1 MNKISSGKCSFIHL
15 LTFNYYV
22 MKPLFLS
29 AMFLMLGSVISIRGN
44 TPAERPYQEKVY
56 LHTDKPYYLK
66 GDTIWLKGYL
76 VDAQTHRMEDAQSR
90 FLYVELINRKDKVV
104 QRKKLKGDGGRFH
117 NFLALGKDIE
127 ESEYQ
132 LRAYTNYMRNAGEEF
147 FFTQQIPVYAD
158 APSLLSTQV
167 RYEKNNLG
175 DDYVVITLLRREGT
189 PYAGN
194 RVEYLIRSKE
204 YENRF
209 RRSRTNDAGELYLK
223 LPTIEQGVEPYVYLT
238 LYEQKY
244 KLHKRINLRRDYEYT
259 VGFYPEGGHL
269 IAGVE
274 QTVGFKA
281 ESSTGEI
288 IDVSGVVVNQ
298 RNDTLAR
305 LHSEYA
311 GIGSVKLRAAKGD
324 TLWACVEDGKGN
336 TRKFRLP
343 LVSDEH
349 VAIAVQREGNEL
361 RYRLLYPE
369 AYPGDD
375 AFGLLVHTRGKVIR
389 NDALSRHASSGSLS
403 CDALP
408 EGITHFAVYNKD
420 TVVVSE
426 RLVFVRK
433 PGPVFQ
439 LTSSRLPDE
448 GRMPVKMGLRLV
460 DQDLQPLQGNF
471 SLSVT
476 DDYAVTVNEE
486 RQNLP
491 SYLLLSSDLRG
502 PVHNPGYYL
511 TGEAE
516 EVMRHTDQLM
526 LTHGWRRFDVAA
538 RMKGK
543 TPLDT
548 AYAVERSQQVG
559 GYAETHFDKK
569 RLENMSLLVEN
580 LTDESKIV
588 VTTGTDGRFSFN
600 LDLPQREN
608 RLTELVVHGYGKKP
622 KWRYGVYLDKL
633 TYPAVTGLHWETEQ
647 PSKVDSS
654 YIQDVREGFTWV
666 NGEKVYKIPEVEVT
680 ALELPGNWI
689 SYNVVETER
698 IDQIDETNALD
709 LIATLPG
716 IVVET
721 DMIDN
726 KLKIYTPTRD
736 VFFGKKTNA
745 IARAK
750 GSLHPYSWKKV
761 PVLVD
766 GKTVENVYDLE
777 NLQAKDIKGIDF
789 VRDQVAYVLEAKY
802 DIDTWKWDDNFM
814 NEKDYYENRIDT
826 DSIEGIGIPGV
837 YIAQPQKIY
846 IRTYLSQG
854 ILESSVPSVAR
865 VGYLSYA
872 PDAKFYAPQYATP
885 ESRKIVNSDKRSTLY
900 WEPNIR
906 LNDKGE
912 VGFSFYTA
920 DRPSTYTVVIEG
932 ITTDGKACRYV
943 KTIR

>member
-1 MNKISSGKCSFIHL
+1 
-15 LTFNYYV
+15 
-22 MKPLFLS
+22 MKTTLLS
-29 AMFLMLGSVISIRGN
+29 AALIMLGSVISIRGN
-44 TPAERPYQEKVY
+44 TLAEGEYQEKVY

-76 VDAQTHRMEDAQSR
+76 VDAQTHRMKDAQSR
-90 FLYVELINRKDKVV
+90 FLYVELINRKNKVV
-104 QRKKLKGDGGRFH
+104 LRKKLKGDGGRFH

-127 ESEYQ
+127 EAEYQ

-158 APSLLSTQV
+158 APSLLSTRV
-167 RYEKNNLG
+167 RYEKNDLG

-209 RRSRTNDAGELYLK
+209 RRSRTNEAGELYLK
-223 LPTIEQGVEPYVYLT
+223 LPAIEQGVEPYVYLT
-238 LYEQKY
+238 LYEKKY
-244 KLHKRINLRRDYEYT
+244 KLRKRINLRRDYEYT

-269 IAGVE
+269 IAGAE

-281 ESSTGEI
+281 ESSTGEVI
-288 IDVSGVVVNQ
+288 NVNGFIVNQ

-305 LHSEYA
+305 LQSEYA
-311 GIGSVKLRAAKGD
+311 GIGSVKLRAAAGD
-324 TLWACVEDGKGN
+324 TLWACVEDDRGN
-336 TRKFRLP
+336 AKRFRLP
-343 LVSDEH
+343 LASDEY

-369 AYPGDD
+369 SYSSSE

-389 NDALSRHASSGSLS
+389 NGVLSQGASSGSLS

-433 PGPVFQ
+433 PDPVFQ

-460 DQDLQPLQGNF
+460 DQNLQPLQGNF

-476 DDYAVTVNEE
+476 DDYAVTVTEE

-511 TGEAE
+511 TGETE

-526 LTHGWRRFDVAA
+526 LTHGWRRFDVAT
-538 RMKGK
+538 RMKGETPGKK
-543 TPLDT
+543 T
-548 AYAVERSQQVG
+548 YAIERFQQIG

-580 LTDESKIV
+580 LTDKSKIV
-588 VTTGTDGRFSFN
+588 VTTGQNGCFSFN
-600 LDLPQREN
+600 LDLPQKEN
-608 RLTELVVHGYGKKP
+608 LLTEFTVHGYGEKP

-633 TYPAVTGLHWETEQ
+633 TYPATNKLHWETVQ
-647 PSKVDSS
+647 PFQVDST

-666 NGEKVYKIPEVEVT
+666 NGEKVYKIPEVEVV

-689 SYNVVETER
+689 SYNAVETER
-698 IDQIDETNALD
+698 IDQIDQTNALD

-736 VFFGKKTNA
+736 IFFGKNTNA
-745 IARAK
+745 FTQVK
-750 GSLHPYSWKKV
+750 GALHPYSWKKV

-777 NLQAKDIKGIDF
+777 NLQAKDIKAIDF
-789 VRDQVAYVLEAKY
+789 VRDQAMYALETKY
-802 DIDTWKWDDNFM
+802 NIDTWEWDDNFM

-826 DSIEGIGIPGV
+826 DSIDSIGIPGV
-837 YIAQPQKIY
+837 YLAQPQKIY

-854 ILESSVPSVAR
+854 ILESSVPSIAR

-900 WEPNIR
+900 WEPDIR

-943 KTIR
+943 KKVR

>member
-1 MNKISSGKCSFIHL
+1 
-15 LTFNYYV
+15 
-22 MKPLFLS
+22 MKTTLLS
-29 AMFLMLGSVISIRGN
+29 AALIMLGSVISIRGN
-44 TPAERPYQEKVY
+44 TSSEELYQEKVY

-76 VDAQTHRMEDAQSR
+76 VDAETHRMKDAQSR
-90 FLYVELINRKDKVV
+90 FLYVELINRKNKVV

-127 ESEYQ
+127 EAEYQ
-132 LRAYTNYMRNAGEEF
+132 LRAYTNYMRNAGEEY
-147 FFTQQIPVYAD
+147 FFTQQISVYAD
-158 APSLLSTQV
+158 APSLLSTRV
-167 RYEKNNLG
+167 RYEKNDLG

-209 RRSRTNDAGELYLK
+209 RRSRTNEAGELYLK
-223 LPTIEQGVEPYVYLT
+223 LPAIEQGVEPYVYLT
-238 LYEQKY
+238 LYEKKY
-244 KLHKRINLRRDYEYT
+244 KLRKRINLRRDYEYT

-269 IAGVE
+269 IAGAE

-281 ESSTGEI
+281 ESSTGEVI
-288 IDVSGVVVNQ
+288 NVNGFIVNQ

-336 TRKFRLP
+336 AKKFRLP

-502 PVHNPGYYL
+502 PIYHPGYYL

-538 RMKGK
+538 RMKGEERD
-543 TPLDT
+543 DT
-548 AYAVERSQQVG
+548 VYAIERFQQIG
-559 GYAETHFDKK
+559 GYVETHFDKK
-569 RLENMSLLVEN
+569 RLDNMSLLVEN
-580 LTDESKIV
+580 LTDKSKLV
-588 VTTGTDGRFSFN
+588 VTTGQDGRFSFL
-600 LDLPQREN
+600 LDLPQKKN
-608 RLTELVVHGYGKKP
+608 LLTEFVVHGYGKKP
-622 KWRYGVYLDKL
+622 KWRYGIYLDKL
-633 TYPAVTGLHWETEQ
+633 TYPATNKLYWETMQ
-647 PSKVDSS
+647 PLKVDST
-654 YIQDVREGFTWV
+654 YIQDVREGYTWV

-689 SYNVVETER
+689 SYNAVETER
-698 IDQIDETNALD
+698 IEQMDKTNALD
-709 LIATLPG
+709 LVAALPG
-716 IVVET
+716 IVVQT

-736 VFFGKKTNA
+736 IFFDK
-745 IARAK
+745 RAGNVVSSK
-750 GSLHPYSWKKV
+750 EELSPYFWKKI

-766 GKTVENVYDLE
+766 GKTIENLYDLE
-777 NLQAKDIKGIDF
+777 NLQANDIKTIDF
-789 VRDQVAYVLEAKY
+789 VRDQVMYALDAR
-802 DIDTWKWDDNFM
+802 DNIDTWEWDDNFM

-826 DSIEGIGIPGV
+826 GSIAYFNISEI
-837 YIAQPQKIY
+837 YLAQPQKIY

-854 ILESSVPSVAR
+854 ILESSVPSIAR

-900 WEPNIR
+900 WEPDIR

-943 KTIR
+943 KKVR

>member
-1 MNKISSGKCSFIHL
+1 MKSTVL
-15 LTFNYYV
+15 LV
-22 MKPLFLS
+22 
-29 AMFLMLGSVISIRGN
+29 MFLIFGSVIPIRGN
-44 TPAERPYQEKVY
+44 TPVKKGYQEKVY

-76 VDAQTHRMEDAQSR
+76 VDARTHRMQDAQSR
-90 FLYVELINRKDKVV
+90 FLYIELINRKNKVV

-117 NFLALGKDIE
+117 NFIALGKDIE

-147 FFTQQIPVYAD
+147 FFTQQISVYAD

-204 YENRF
+204 YENHF
-209 RRSRTNDAGELYLK
+209 RRSHTNDSGELYLK
-223 LPTIEQGVEPYVYLT
+223 LPTIEKGVEPYVYIT
-238 LYEQKY
+238 LYENKY
-244 KLHKRINLRRDYEYT
+244 KLHKRINLKRDYEYT

-281 ESSTGEI
+281 ESSTGELVH
-288 IDVSGVVVNQ
+288 VSGFIINQ
-298 RNDTLAR
+298 RKDTLAR
-305 LHSEYA
+305 LQSEYA
-311 GIGSVKLRAAKGD
+311 GIGAVKLRASIGD
-324 TLWACVEDGKGN
+324 TLWACVKDDRGN
-336 TRKFRLP
+336 TKQIRLP
-343 LVSDEH
+343 MASDKH
-349 VAIAVQREGNEL
+349 VAISVRREGNEL

-369 AYPGDD
+369 HSPSDE
-375 AFGLLVHTRGKVIR
+375 AFGLLVHTRGRVIR
-389 NDALSRHASSGSLS
+389 NDVLSRHAPSGTLS
-403 CDALP
+403 CDSLP
-408 EGITHFAVYNKD
+408 EGITHFAIYNKD

-433 PGPVFQ
+433 PNPVFQ
-439 LTSSRLPDE
+439 LTASSLPDE
-448 GRMPVKMGLRLV
+448 GRMPVKMGLKV
-460 DQDLQPLQGNF
+460 MDSNFQPLQGNF

-476 DDYAVTVNEE
+476 DDYAVTVHEE

-502 PVHNPGYYL
+502 SIHNPGYYL
-511 TGEAE
+511 TGETE
-516 EVMRHTDQLM
+516 EITRHTDQLM
-526 LTHGWRRFDVAA
+526 LTHGWRSYDVTN
-538 RMKGK
+538 RNNGTMRN
-543 TPLDT
+543 DT
-548 AYAVERSQQVG
+548 AYAIERVQQIS
-559 GYAETHFDKK
+559 GYAETHFNHK

-588 VTTGTDGRFSFN
+588 VTTGYDGRFSFR
-600 LDLPQREN
+600 LDLPQKEN
-608 RLTELVVHGYGKKP
+608 LLTELVVHGYGKKP

-633 TYPAVTGLHWETEQ
+633 AYPAVTDLHWKTEQ
-647 PSKVDSS
+647 PSKVDSA
-654 YIQDVREGFTWV
+654 YIQDVREGYTLV

-698 IDQIDETNALD
+698 IEQVDKTNALD

-726 KLKIYTPTRD
+726 QLKIYTPTRD
-736 VFFGKKTNA
+736 VFFGKSMRTFLQK
-745 IARAK
+745 K

-766 GKTVENVYDLE
+766 GKTIGNVYDLE
-777 NLQAKDIKGIDF
+777 NLQAKDIKSIDF
-789 VRDQVAYVLEAKY
+789 VRDQAMYALEAKY
-802 DIDTWKWDDNFM
+802 DIDTWEWDDNFM

-837 YIAQPQKIY
+837 YLAQPQKIY

-872 PDAKFYAPQYATP
+872 PDATFYSPQYATT

-900 WEPNIR
+900 WEPDIR

-932 ITTDGKACRYV
+932 VTTDGKACRYV